1 MPYPTD
7 LPAPAPVRRPGRAA
21 RITWRAGWAL
31 PALTS
36 MAGCYAALVHLG
48 R

>member
-1 MPYPTD
+1 MAHPTD
-7 LPAPAPVRRPGRAA
+7 LLDPAPVRRPGRAV

-31 PALTS
+31 LALTS
-36 MAGCYAALVHLG
+36 TAGCYVALVHLG